1 MAEEEKTS
9 GSDQELPQGKISKKV
24 VQEFIEELSEITSK
38 YEQSTKLYQ
47 FYYTTDTIDKFN
59 KSDSN
64 FNSAQTVQPNVQT
77 SVQQPSHDNIYP
89 RENID
94 TERKKYIQSVIFA
107 LQKYRVLLRGKNTK
121 EKQDATDNAIYIFQ
135 LLNDISTWE
144 TFKQIFIT
152 DGDDNLGNT
161 DYENSYPKLTEISIT
176 NVPNIMAI
184 QKTDD
189 NAIQTKPLTN
199 VVVKSE
205 EKYDNSIQK
214 IIHNLYTAE
223 ELFQL
228 FNVFANQTD
237 ANKETLHELDKKKVT
252 RTIRIA
258 SDQPNFSEK
267 ENLNNFQNKI
277 EGKEEEEGEEEENK
291 GGRKKNKTKRKKTK
305 RKKTKRKK
313 TTRKKTTRKKKGGLN

>member
-277 EGKEEEEGEEEENK
+277 EGKEENG
-291 GGRKKNKTKRKKTK
+291 KKQHGKKQHGKRK
-305 RKKTKRKK
+305 
-313 TTRKKTTRKKKGGLN
+313 GD

>member
-1 MAEEEKTS
+1 M
-9 GSDQELPQGKISKKV
+9 
-24 VQEFIEELSEITSK
+24 SEITSK